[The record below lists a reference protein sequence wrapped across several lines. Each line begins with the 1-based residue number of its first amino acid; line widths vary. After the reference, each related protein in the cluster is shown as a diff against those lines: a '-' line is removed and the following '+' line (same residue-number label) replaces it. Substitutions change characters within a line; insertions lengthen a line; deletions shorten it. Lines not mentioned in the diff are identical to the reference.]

1 MTEARSLTRKD
12 GMDVMKKDDG
22 GLARFP
28 GKKYVG
34 KPSIAFGSIIRSY
47 RTKANLEQEQVGRAC
62 GQTGNSVSNWERGV
76 SRPDIALVPTLC
88 KTLNMPI
95 EAFFEI
101 PSHATLSGN
110 EKGLIES
117 FRSMTAP
124 NKVLLQKTAD
134 AILESQE
141 EARRENYKK
150 SFSRLIGH
158 DLGLAAGFGAPVDDS
173 ESYPVFVRVS
183 REACSSDDI
192 FPVNGESMEP
202 DYPDGS
208 YVFVQR
214 VNTDSLQYGDIVAC
228 MVSGVPYVKVYK
240 KDGLHSINP
249 AYGVIHISDDDNAR
263 IFGRVVGLVPEG
275 DLATKAE
282 TAELLEVFADEIN

>member
-1 MTEARSLTRKD
+1 
-12 GMDVMKKDDG
+12 
-22 GLARFP
+22 
-28 GKKYVG
+28 
-34 KPSIAFGSIIRSY
+34 
-47 RTKANLEQEQVGRAC
+47 
-62 GQTGNSVSNWERGV
+62 
-76 SRPDIALVPTLC
+76 
-88 KTLNMPI
+88 
-95 EAFFEI
+95 
-101 PSHATLSGN
+101 
-110 EKGLIES
+110 
-117 FRSMTAP
+117 
-124 NKVLLQKTAD
+124 
-134 AILESQE
+134 
-141 EARRENYKK
+141 
-150 SFSRLIGH
+150 
-158 DLGLAAGFGAPVDDS
+158 
-173 ESYPVFVRVS
+173 
-183 REACSSDDI
+183 
-192 FPVNGESMEP
+192 MEP